1 MDFIG
6 AISSFFYVLDYGS
19 LTFENYSLDFFSLI

>member
-6 AISSFFYVLDYGS
+6 AISSFFYGVDYSS
-19 LTFENYSLDFFSLI
+19 LTFENYALDFFSLI